1 VGGSAYSDGVPRR
14 LVPVDLA
21 ALPVQTALDRLTAA
35 LDGTGDALLPVP
47 PDPAG
52 RSALS
57 SLAPGQ
63 PLAAGEDDATD
74 PTALVLATSGSTGA
88 AKGALLQASALR
100 ASATATHQRL
110 GGPASWLLALAP
122 HHVAGVQV
130 LVRSVAAGTLPEVL
144 DLADGFTPETFTAA
158 TDRLTE
164 RATGRCCTAL
174 VPTQLVRL
182 LDAGG
187 TALRA
192 LTTYD
197 AVLVGGAATPPAL
210 LARARSAGARVVTTY
225 GMSETCGGCV
235 YDDRPLDG
243 VRVRVVDGV
252 VRLGGPVVARGY
264 RGTPDADA
272 FLDADGTRWFRT
284 SDLGDWDGH
293 RLRVLGRADDV
304 LVTGGLKVAPQAVE
318 AVLVEDPDVRECLV
332 VGVPDAE
339 WGERVVALVVPRDPA
354 APVVL
359 EHLRRR
365 VGTALGAHAAP
376 RALVEVPQL
385 PLRGPGKPD
394 RRAARDIA
402 VRATG

>member
-1 VGGSAYSDGVPRR
+1 
-14 LVPVDLA
+14 
-21 ALPVQTALDRLTAA
+21 
-35 LDGTGDALLPVP
+35 
-47 PDPAG
+47 
-52 RSALS
+52 
-57 SLAPGQ
+57 
-63 PLAAGEDDATD
+63 
-74 PTALVLATSGSTGA
+74 
-88 AKGALLQASALR
+88 
-100 ASATATHQRL
+100 
-110 GGPASWLLALAP
+110 
-122 HHVAGVQV
+122 
-130 LVRSVAAGTLPEVL
+130 
-144 DLADGFTPETFTAA
+144 
-158 TDRLTE
+158 
-164 RATGRCCTAL
+164 
-174 VPTQLVRL
+174 
-182 LDAGG
+182 
-187 TALRA
+187 
-192 LTTYD
+192 
-197 AVLVGGAATPPAL
+197 
-210 LARARSAGARVVTTY
+210 
-225 GMSETCGGCV
+225 V